1 MWKFTEVAD
10 APPVIV
16 LVATKTCFR
25 SINEDE
31 LAATLTAVAMAVPFN
46 ASVKVCADPEVLVA
60 TMLETT
66 VVVEAGTVYRVV
78 AVFVVAA
85 PLNKTLV
92 TVAIIYNAPIISS
105 VE

>member
-1 MWKFTEVAD
+1 MCKFTEVAE

-31 LAATLTAVAMAVPFN
+31 LAATLTAVASAVPLS
-46 ASVKVCADPEVLVA
+46 AKVNVWADAEVLVA
-60 TMLETT
+60 TMFVTT
-66 VVVEAGTVYRVV
+66 VVVEEGTVYKVV

-85 PLNKTLV
+85 PLNNTLV
-92 TVAIIYNAPIISS
+92 VVGILYNAPIISK